1 MRSQVKAEVLAEFIY
16 DGTKITTAAAV
27 ATATTHLAHRGH
39 VAGHAYGML

>member
-27 ATATTHLAHRGH
+27 ATATAATRTSTMTAPWRHI
-39 VAGHAYGML
+39 Y